1 MASLSSGL
9 YASRSHKWHMSM
21 LASGQWPPQFHASM
35 FKQLYL
41 SEILFDFASENIN
54 ACISPFP
61 IHEYIQNKFLTCSRE
76 VADPILSQNIHLK
89 YVVPNAK
96 QK

>member
-1 MASLSSGL
+1 
-9 YASRSHKWHMSM
+9 
-21 LASGQWPPQFHASM
+21 M

-41 SEILFDFASENIN
+41 SELLFEFASENIN
-54 ACISPFP
+54 DYISPLP

-76 VADPILSQNIHLK
+76 VADPILSEKIDLK

-96 QK
+96 QKLKEW

>member
-1 MASLSSGL
+1 
-9 YASRSHKWHMSM
+9 
-21 LASGQWPPQFHASM
+21 M

-41 SEILFDFASENIN
+41 SELLFEFASENIN
-54 ACISPFP
+54 AYISPLP
-61 IHEYIQNKFLTCSRE
+61 VHEYIQNKFLTCSRE
-76 VADPILSQNIHLK
+76 VADPILSQNINQK